1 MFSSHR
7 CHRVR
12 CEGYYQADTAV
23 EIRSHFEAYKGVT
36 VRWADLVSSRS
47 TQVGNITVRAAAGL
61 GSRNAGCSRG
71 SRDAYCHDV
80 FKWTFCD
87 ILFVPV
93 QGASQNIRFHILA
106 ALRLLPH
113 RLAGML
119 RAITPPTPRCV
130 HRGSR
135 HTMLYPGRVGYTA
148 HRAGH
153 TRQERAWRS
162 HRKHCPSGLLTSE
175 EKGISFS
182 REAQGTTWCTDGKR
196 RRQRRCDHWGSKPSF
211 RGPCLP

>member
-1 MFSSHR
+1 MKATTKQIPQLRSEVILR
-7 CHRVR
+7 
-12 CEGYYQADTAV
+12 DT
-23 EIRSHFEAYKGVT
+23 KGSLFVGPFGLFQ
-36 VRWADLVSSRS
+36 VYPSWKYHSKSSR
-47 TQVGNITVRAAAGL
+47 GL

-119 RAITPPTPRCV
+119 RAITPPTPWCV
-130 HRGSR
+130 HWGSC

-182 REAQGTTWCTDGKR
+182 REAQGATWCTDGKR
-196 RRQRRCDHWGSKPSF
+196 RRQRRCDHWGVNLPS
-211 RGPCLP
+211 GDPVSPET